1 MIGEP
6 DSETKPMMA
15 PMMDAKKIKEASSG
29 PSQRSIKG
37 SLGGEE
43 FKGVK
48 AQWTHEQEG
57 LDFASSVRCCCCIK
71 MGTAIPLILLFNYI
85 MTLVNDFTMIG
96 FLIANKASKGEIPN
110 PLAAAYSIDEG
121 GDNTFMD
128 TFAWVVLAVFV
139 IFLYCRVLTHQCLWP
154 IAGPQIKAMCCKGPP
169 PMVPLV
175 KFRELATIAPKLL
188 AINGIVQF
196 MMVMVGGAVAQINLG
211 TELTWVIV

>member
-1 MIGEP
+1 
-6 DSETKPMMA
+6 
-15 PMMDAKKIKEASSG
+15 
-29 PSQRSIKG
+29 
-37 SLGGEE
+37 
-43 FKGVK
+43 
-48 AQWTHEQEG
+48 
-57 LDFASSVRCCCCIK
+57 